1 MKRLLL
7 FFSIYC
13 SLAISF
19 HLHAQDQWENLLDS
33 VFMTRG
39 EVYFSFS
46 VQSKSEI
53 NELTKIISS
62 DNVKG
67 FEVTAYANK
76 KEFKRFLEKRYSYKI
91 LPPPSTLLD
100 ETELNMGGFQTDR
113 EGRTVWNFYPTY
125 QQYLDI
131 MAGFATNYPAICRV
145 DTIGTAANPAYDRLI
160 LAVKI
165 SDSVQFERGKP
176 QFLYTSSIHGDETTG
191 YVLMLHLI
199 DYLLTNYGTDP
210 RITEI
215 VNNTEIFINPLANP
229 DGTYHGGNNSVY
241 GAQRYNSLNVDLNRN
256 YPDPKAGPHPDGNAW
271 QEETV
276 AFMNFADSSHFV
288 LSMNFHGGAEVFNY
302 PWDTWA
308 KLHPDN
314 DWFDFLGR
322 EYADTVHLYGPS
334 GYLTFMD
341 NGVTNGYA
349 WYSIT
354 GGRQDYMTYFQHGR
368 EVTLEI
374 SDVKLLPASQ
384 LLNHW
389 EYNYRSF
396 LNYIEQANYGINGQ
410 VTDSLT
416 GQPLKAKVNIFLHD
430 FDNSYVYSSL
440 PTGWY
445 FRPIEE
451 GSYDLS
457 FSAEGYFTKTI
468 KNVTATKWNTTRL
481 NVQLVPLTNGGL
493 NDYQSPKLSF
503 FPNPANGITRVMLP
517 ESSSSLSTLEMFNI
531 FGQSVLLK
539 QIVLQDQPYLDIDL
553 TGIRKGVYFIRIK
566 QDSHIYDG
574 KLIIE

>member
-1 MKRLLL
+1 MKRFLLSG
-7 FFSIYC
+7 FIY
-13 SLAISF
+13 LILTISF
-19 HLHAQDQWENLLDS
+19 HLQAQGQWENLLDS
-33 VFMTRG
+33 VFKERG
-39 EVYFSFS
+39 EVYFRFS
-46 VQSKSEI
+46 VKSKSEI
-53 NELTKIISS
+53 NELTKIISI

-67 FEVTAYANK
+67 FDVTAYANRN
-76 KEFKRFLEKRYSYKI
+76 EFKRFLDQKYIYTI
-91 LPPPSTLLD
+91 LPPPSTLLN
-100 ETELNMGGFQTDR
+100 ESELNMGGVNKDR

-125 QQYLDI
+125 QQYLDF
-131 MAGFATNYPAICRV
+131 MAGFAANYPAICRV
-145 DTIGTAANPAYDRLI
+145 DTIGTAADPTYDRLI

-165 SDSVQFERGKP
+165 SDSVQFDRGKP

-229 DGTYHGGNNSVY
+229 DGTYYGGNNSVY

-256 YPDPKAGPHPDGNAW
+256 YPDAKAGPHPDGKTW
-271 QEETV
+271 QQETV

-302 PWDTWA
+302 PWDTWS
-308 KLHPDN
+308 KLHADN

-322 EYADTVHLYGPS
+322 EYADTVHANGPS
-334 GYLTFMD
+334 GYFTFMD

-374 SDVKLLPASQ
+374 SDVKLLPANQ
-384 LLNHW
+384 LLNYW
-389 EYNYRSF
+389 NYNYRSF

-410 VTDSLT
+410 VTDTLT
-416 GQPLKAKVNIFLHD
+416 GQPLKVKVNVFLHD
-430 FDNSYVYSSL
+430 FDNSFVYSNL

-451 GSYDLS
+451 GTYDLS

-468 KNVTATKWNTTRL
+468 QNVNVTKWNTTRL
-481 NVQLVPLTNGGL
+481 NVQMVPLSIGGF
-493 NDYQSPKLSF
+493 NDIGQLELSF
-503 FPNPANGITRVMLP
+503 SPNPTTGKTRVFLP
-517 ESSSSLSTLEMFNI
+517 ESTSLSATLEVFNVM
-531 FGQSVLLK
+531 GQPAFLTP
-539 QIVLQDQPYLDIDL
+539 IALQTGHYSDIDL
-553 TGIRKGVYFIRIK
+553 SSLRKGVYFIRIK
-566 QDSHIYDG
+566 QDKNVYEG
-574 KLIIE
+574 KLILE